1 MDLFRQIDSF
11 LTDCE
16 EYVELRVFNGKF
28 IKDLEYLSRV
38 GKEKT
43 KAKVDT
49 TTKAV
54 QSSEQYNAT
63 TGWLQKIAHLFLQ
76 FQIIYDLVFL
86 IGGGL
91 RLCIKYFARYL
102 IVLIIGLG
110 STNILISQ
118 FKDAPISFLINVLP
132 LVFANH
138 LVLYLFFLFAEKKD
152 DADNAA
158 PTKAAGNKTPAK
170 NSVAKVSPAEVFKHL
185 LATIPGTLFIYL
197 LQIAT
202 ALTAAVFFFGFSF
215 VLSNIFEY
223 YNIDWSNSFVYW
235 YLVLMIG
242 LIIAVILYIAE
253 VILSFTY
260 PFITLDK
267 KSVKESL
274 SYSYNFIK
282 NNSRYS
288 IVFYTLFLGINS
300 VLIFN
305 LSKQYYEGGFFLGM
319 FILMQGFLFLG
330 VLIKKKYFTKEAST
344 KRSLTKNTYYVL
356 IISLV
361 VGIFSYIAISTLT
374 IRVHP
379 NILAFLEAQRPSIE
393 VVNEFVTYTNDKA
406 GYSIDYPKSWSV
418 YAWSNSAITIY
429 TNTTGTEAGGI
440 KVNIE
445 SRPAANSNYYYL
457 FEASPGLVIY
467 DTGTKNVTTKI
478 ANVVIKGKNA
488 VMYTYTK
495 TDEKGTEFQT
505 HYLMRV
511 EDKLYDISFVTMNK
525 KLESTF
531 REIFYAMLESFQ
543 VKAPAQ
549 TKEK

>member
-1 MDLFRQIDSF
+1 MDVLRSIDSF

-28 IKDLEYLSRV
+28 IKDLQYLSRI

-43 KAKVDT
+43 KAKYDT

-54 QSSEQYNAT
+54 QSSEQYTTT
-63 TGWLQKIAHLFLQ
+63 TGWLQKFARLFLQ

-118 FKDAPISFLINVLP
+118 FKDAPISFMINALP
-132 LVFANH
+132 LVFVNH
-138 LVLYLFFLFAEKKD
+138 LILYLFFLFAEKKD
-152 DADNAA
+152 AIDKVPAPKDA
-158 PTKAAGNKTPAK
+158 G
-170 NSVAKVSPAEVFKHL
+170 SKVSSVKSTVSKISPVEVFKHL
-185 LATIPGTLFIYL
+185 LATIPGSLFIYL

-202 ALTAAVFFFGFSF
+202 AFTAAVFFFGFSF

-223 YNIDWSNSFVYW
+223 YMIDWSNSFIYW

-242 LIIAVILYIAE
+242 LVIAVFLYIAE
-253 VILSFTY
+253 VILSFSY

-274 SYSYNFIK
+274 SYSYHFIK
-282 NNSRYS
+282 NDSRHS
-288 IVFYTLFLGINS
+288 LTFYTLFLAINS
-300 VLIFN
+300 VLIFD
-305 LSKQYYEGGFFLGM
+305 LSKKYYEGGFFLGI

-330 VLIKKKYFTKEAST
+330 VLIRKKYFTKETNT
-344 KRSLTKNTYYVL
+344 KRSLAKSSFTIL
-356 IISLV
+356 IISLILGV
-361 VGIFSYIAISTLT
+361 FSYIAISTLT

-379 NILAFLEAQRPSIE
+379 NILAFLEAQRPGIE
-393 VVNEFVTYTNDKA
+393 VVNEFVTYTNEKA

-418 YAWSNSAITIY
+418 YAWSNNAITIY

-445 SRPAANSNYYYL
+445 SRPAKNSNYFYL
-457 FEASPGLVIY
+457 FEANPGLVIY

-525 KLESTF
+525 ELESTF
-531 REIFYAMLESFQ
+531 REIFYAMLESFE
-543 VKAPAQ
+543 VKPVQ
-549 TKEK
+549 KK